1 MTPLRVAL
9 LLALVC
15 GVASW
20 QAFVIPESAIQM
32 AVGPSLVPAAIVG
45 MLSLTCALYAI
56 SAWRGRQVD
65 ESLAEGAQPLPGG
78 LARLAFL
85 VAGGLVFMAGVSLAG
100 FVVPAALCGMCIAR
114 AFDAPL
120 GWKSAMIC
128 SAIALVFWSLFSLV
142 LGVSLGPA
150 LRGLGTAA

>member
-9 LLALVC
+9 LLGLLC
-15 GVASW
+15 GVAAW

-32 AVGPSLVPAAIVG
+32 AVGPSLVPAVIVG
-45 MLSLTCALYAI
+45 LLGLTSALYAI

-65 ESLAEGAQPLPGG
+65 ESLVEGAQPLPGG
-78 LARLAFL
+78 LARVAFL

-100 FVVPAALCGMCIAR
+100 FVIPAALCGMCIAR

-120 GWKSAMIC
+120 GWKSALIC
-128 SAIALVFWSLFSLV
+128 GAIALVFWSLFSLV

-150 LRGLGTAA
+150 LRGFGPAS

>member
-1 MTPLRVAL
+1 MTPRRVAL
-9 LLALVC
+9 LLVLLC
-15 GVASW
+15 GVAAW
-20 QAFVIPESAIQM
+20 QVLVIPESAIQM
-32 AVGPSLVPAAIVG
+32 AVGPSLVPAVIVG
-45 MLSLTCALYAI
+45 LLGLTSAIYAI

-65 ESLAEGAQPLPGG
+65 ESLAEGAQPLTGAA
-78 LARLAFL
+78 ARLAFL

-120 GWKSAMIC
+120 DWKSALIC

-142 LGVSLGPA
+142 LGVSLGHA
-150 LRGLGTAA
+150 WRGLGPAT

>member
-9 LLALVC
+9 LLGLLC
-15 GVASW
+15 GVAVW

-32 AVGPSLVPAAIVG
+32 AVGPSLVPAVIVG
-45 MLSLTCALYAI
+45 LLGLTSALYAI

-65 ESLAEGAQPLPGG
+65 ESLAEGSRPLPGG
-78 LARLAFL
+78 LVRLAFL
-85 VAGGLVFMAGVSLAG
+85 VAGGLVFMAGVSLVG

-128 SAIALVFWSLFSLV
+128 GAIALMFWSLFSLV

-150 LRGLGTAA
+150 LIGLGSAT

>member
-9 LLALVC
+9 LLGLLC
-15 GVASW
+15 GVAVW

-32 AVGPSLVPAAIVG
+32 AVGPSLVPAVIVAL
-45 MLSLTCALYAI
+45 LSLTSVLYAI

-65 ESLAEGAQPLPGG
+65 ESLAEGAQPLQGG
-78 LARLAFL
+78 LVRLAFL
-85 VAGGLVFMAGVSLAG
+85 VAGGVVFMAGVALAG

-120 GWKSAMIC
+120 GWKSALIC
-128 SAIALVFWSLFSLV
+128 GAIALVFWSLFSLV

-150 LRGLGTAA
+150 LRGLGPAA

>member
-9 LLALVC
+9 LLGLLCV
-15 GVASW
+15 VAVW

-32 AVGPSLVPAAIVG
+32 AVGPSLVPAVIVG
-45 MLSLTCALYAI
+45 ILGLTSVLYAI

-65 ESLAEGAQPLPGG
+65 ESLAEGAQPLPGS

-85 VAGGLVFMAGVSLAG
+85 VAGGLVFMTGVSLAG

-120 GWKSAMIC
+120 GWKSAVIC

-150 LRGLGTAA
+150 LRGLGPVT

>member
-1 MTPLRVAL
+1 MTPLRVARL
-9 LLALVC
+9 LGLLC
-15 GVASW
+15 GESPC
-20 QAFVIPESAIQM
+20 QAYEIPESAIQM

-45 MLSLTCALYAI
+45 LLSLTCTLYSI
-56 SAWRGRQVD
+56 SAWRGRQID

-85 VAGGLVFMAGVSLAG
+85 VTGGLVFMAGVSLAG

-120 GWKSAMIC
+120 GWKSALIC

-142 LGVSLGPA
+142 LGVALGPA
-150 LRGLGTAA
+150 LRGLGPAG

>member
-9 LLALVC
+9 LLSLLCAVAVWQALV
-15 GVASW
+15 
-20 QAFVIPESAIQM
+20 IPQSAIQM
-32 AVGPSLVPAAIVG
+32 AVGPSFMPAVIVG
-45 MLSLTCALYAI
+45 MLGLTSGLYAI

-65 ESLAEGAQPLPGG
+65 ESLAEGAQALPGS

-120 GWKSAMIC
+120 GWKSAVIC
-128 SAIALVFWSLFSLV
+128 SLIALVFWTLFSLV

-150 LRGLGTAA
+150 LRGLGPAT

>member
-9 LLALVC
+9 LLILLC
-15 GVASW
+15 GVAVW

-32 AVGPSLVPAAIVG
+32 AVGPSLVPAVIVG
-45 MLSLTCALYAI
+45 LLGLTSVLYAI
-56 SAWRGRQVD
+56 SALRGRQVD

-78 LARLAFL
+78 LIRLAFL

-120 GWKSAMIC
+120 GWKSALIC
-128 SAIALVFWSLFSLV
+128 GAIALVFWTLFSLV

-150 LRGLGTAA
+150 VIGLGPVT

>member
-9 LLALVC
+9 LLGLLC
-15 GVASW
+15 GVAAW
-20 QAFVIPESAIQM
+20 QALVIPESAIQM
-32 AVGPSLVPAAIVG
+32 AVGPSLVPAVIVG
-45 MLSLTCALYAI
+45 LLGLTSALYAI

-65 ESLAEGAQPLPGG
+65 ESLVEGAQPLPGG
-78 LARLAFL
+78 LARVAFL

-100 FVVPAALCGMCIAR
+100 FVIPAALCGMCIAR

-120 GWKSAMIC
+120 GWKSALIC
-128 SAIALVFWSLFSLV
+128 GAIALVFWSLFSLV

-150 LRGLGTAA
+150 LRGLGPAS